1 MARLVPG
8 LAATVRQVVGE
19 DDTAEAIGSGD
30 VPVLATPV
38 LLTLVERAAVA
49 AVAPHLDPE
58 TTTVGARVGLDHL
71 APSPVGARVS
81 ATARL
86 ESVDGRR
93 LKVSFEVSDARGVVA
108 RGVHYR
114 AVVGR
119 QGFLEQAGPTTAT

>member
-1 MARLVPG
+1 MATLEPG

-38 LLTLVERAAVA
+38 VLTLVERAAVA
-49 AVAPHLDPE
+49 AVALHLEPA

-71 APSPVGARVS
+71 SPTPVGARVS

-86 ESVDGRR
+86 ETVEGRR
-93 LKVSFEVSDARGVVA
+93 LRFSFEVSDAQGVVA
-108 RGVHYR
+108 RGIHIRV
-114 AVVGR
+114 VVGR
-119 QGFLEQAGPTTAT
+119 DAFLGQTGAGA